1 MSPQMSRSVAAIF
14 IIICTILN
22 TYNNNKQ
29 NANTLYKYRIRVSRL
44 FNHICMYT
52 YVYVIVVNTASLAG
66 QRHRLSV
73 SRMAHS

>member
-1 MSPQMSRSVAAIF
+1 
-14 IIICTILN
+14 
-22 TYNNNKQ
+22 
-29 NANTLYKYRIRVSRL
+29 
-44 FNHICMYT
+44 MYT

>member
-14 IIICTILN
+14 IIICTMLN

-44 FNHICMYT
+44 FNRICM

>member
-1 MSPQMSRSVAAIF
+1 M
-14 IIICTILN
+14 
-22 TYNNNKQ
+22 
-29 NANTLYKYRIRVSRL
+29 RIRCINIGFVCVDYL
-44 FNHICMYT
+44 IVYVM